1 MAAVFEELMKGY
13 TDLRRVLRRNFSAD
27 DAADIAQSSFEQAWR
42 YAQKNDVLSPASLL
56 FSISR
61 HLQIDAA
68 RRRKRVS
75 EDLVSDDV
83 QLDQLAVCEVTP
95 ERQQAGRQTVNL
107 LNQTLDNLA
116 PRCREAF
123 VLCKIHGLSYEEA
136 AQEMGI
142 SPNVIRKYLVQA
154 LKECR
159 KVVL

>member
-13 TDLRRVLRRNFSAD
+13 TDLRRVLRRTFSAD